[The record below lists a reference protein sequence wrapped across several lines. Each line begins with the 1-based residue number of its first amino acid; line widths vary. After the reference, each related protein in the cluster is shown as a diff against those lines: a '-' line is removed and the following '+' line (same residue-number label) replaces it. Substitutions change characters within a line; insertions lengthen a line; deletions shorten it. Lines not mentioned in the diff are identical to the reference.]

1 MQHHPE
7 FSLSVQFERSLGAIQ
22 NSMPAVKAFTSGLVV
37 FQCSI
42 IFFRNCNWRIPLNM
56 SCREEKTFIL
66 LNLDIVETCQGILLI
81 LRIIEHNCVIVGRA
95 LHPSFYHLTKLTI
108 LTKLWSLLVQKLE
121 IKFAFVPCQG
131 KRCSLEGGRANY

>member
-1 MQHHPE
+1 
-7 FSLSVQFERSLGAIQ
+7 
-22 NSMPAVKAFTSGLVV
+22 
-37 FQCSI
+37 
-42 IFFRNCNWRIPLNM
+42 M
-56 SCREEKTFIL
+56 SCRRGKTFIF
-66 LNLDIVETCQGILLI
+66 LNLNIVETCQGILLI

-131 KRCSLEGGRANY
+131 KRCSLEGAGGGHTIKQRKCELKSIQKHSTRIRRKASSNNGTIPCKNRSANSSSKYCTLLNS

>member
-1 MQHHPE
+1 
-7 FSLSVQFERSLGAIQ
+7 
-22 NSMPAVKAFTSGLVV
+22 
-37 FQCSI
+37 
-42 IFFRNCNWRIPLNM
+42 M
-56 SCREEKTFIL
+56 SCRGEKTFIL

-121 IKFAFVPCQG
+121 IKFAFVPSLG
-131 KRCSLEGGRANY
+131 KRCSIEGGRGKLSSKENANLKASKNIARELDEKQALIMALFLAKIDRLILLLSIAHS